1 MMPKGSQNGSQ
12 NGPKIKKIIK
22 KRGSKIDAK
31 IDAKKG
37 AKRGPRGTLPWPPEQ
52 LQINKI
58 PTEGN
63 LLEDNLPV
71 HNLLTR
77 R

>member
-1 MMPKGSQNGSQ
+1 MGAKMGHPKA
-12 NGPKIKKIIK
+12 
-22 KRGSKIDAK
+22 DAK

-37 AKRGPRGTLPWPPEQ
+37 AKRWGAAQSGDLSGPPGTLTNQ
-52 LQINKI
+52 KI

>member
-1 MMPKGSQNGSQ
+1 MIPKGSQHGSQ